1 MGRQSLTPPKDCLLA
16 LLPTY
21 LKTEKL
27 FVRVNLGKTMNYI
40 YISYHFF
47 YQFYFC
53 QKQKSGL
60 SISKLGYAMTHNPNC
75 SLLKFRIGFDTLL
88 IMFHSILNIFYF
100 LLKANRSLEQHRI
113 GVFCD

>member
-27 FVRVNLGKTMNYI
+27 FVRVNLGKTMIIYYI
-40 YISYHFF
+40 ISFF
-47 YQFYFC
+47 
-53 QKQKSGL
+53 L
-60 SISKLGYAMTHNPNC
+60 SILFLSKTEKRSFNLKIGLCNDAQPNC